1 MEQRTCV
8 VDGCDKPRRYSA
20 GWCPM
25 HYQRIKARGTTDAPP
40 AKAKALCP
48 CGEPVRCKGLCRA
61 CYRKDHYSRNKG
73 HENASAQVYYRDNA
87 DRRRQAT
94 QAWYRANKER
104 ASLRAKANRERT
116 NAQRRE
122 LMKDPARR
130 ERVRRKAAEWRK
142 RSESWRLSNRENQ
155 RRRRRVDGKPVDYAA
170 ILAEHGMFCHICS
183 MVIVDMSDL
192 HMDHVIPLSLG
203 GPHAAENIRPA
214 HAICNL
220 RKGARIV

>member
-1 MEQRTCV
+1 
-8 VDGCDKPRRYSA
+8 
-20 GWCPM
+20 M
-25 HYQRIKARGTTDAPP
+25 HYQRIKTHGTTDTPP
-40 AKAKALCP
+40 PKPVDLCA

-61 CYRKDHYSRNKG
+61 CYRRDHYLRNKDHQNATSRKFYLA
-73 HENASAQVYYRDNA
+73 HADERREAQRK
-87 DRRRQAT
+87 
-94 QAWYRANKER
+94 WYAENKER
-104 ASLRAKANRERT
+104 AAEWARANLERVRL
-116 NAQRRE
+116 QRRE

-220 RKGARIV
+220 RKGARIA